1 MRLQTRIISVTLS
14 IFIIALLFL
23 GVLVFSTSKVDFE
36 RQTKNQLVSISQ
48 TVKNTIKTFLSGQ
61 ENKIEL
67 IANQNDLSN
76 EELMKIVEIDGTFYD
91 MFVIDSDGKVIR
103 SSNPAR
109 IGIDRSNR
117 AYFTEA
123 KNKTFI
129 SPVYFALV
137 PKEYSIAVSTP
148 FKGGVLVGAMKLE
161 VFNRIISDRSGLGE
175 TGENLMVFMNE
186 NNEMVYFTD
195 RLFSDKKIEAVP
207 KEKSE
212 NLLAYSALQGYEGPI
227 QTTED
232 YRGAEV
238 IAVANYIKEI
248 NCGLVTKIDRAE
260 AFASVKKLQT
270 NTTMIVLVIVI
281 LMIILIFVMTK
292 PISKEIKNLADDI
305 NIITKGN
312 LDVQLKKSSINE
324 IRTLTDSLN
333 RILTSMKLAILRTG
347 ITKDEI
353 GLGEAVKAKE
363 EAEEKYKQI
372 FDSSNDAIFIHD
384 MTGKFLEVNQTA
396 AERLGYTKEEF
407 MKLSPQKI
415 DSPKFSK
422 LVPARIKELQKNGK
436 AVFDSAH
443 VTKSG
448 KEMPVEINS
457 RVINF
462 NGMPAIMSIARDI
475 SERRENEQKYR
486 LLYESSN
493 DAIMTLAPP
502 SWRFTSGN
510 PATIKMFKAKNEKDF
525 ISRAPWEFSP
535 KKQPDGKLSSVKAK
549 QMIEKAMKKGKNF
562 FEWTHRRLNRENFPA
577 SVLLT
582 KVKDNEKEYLQATV
596 RDLSRRIR

>member
-212 NLLAYSALQGYEGPI
+212 NLLAYSALQGYEGLI

-248 NCGLVTKIDRAE
+248 NCGLVTKIDHAE